1 MPFDS
6 LGPEAGLLRDSG
18 WPHRCHPGAFKAMA
32 VPEDL
37 PGDDRTAYVQARTT
51 EVSGWPASNVIRRWG
66 GDELWQSVKHDA
78 AAHSI
83 LPRSQRGARHGKSAC
98 IGRDK
103 AHFCEQV
110 RTLGASDLHCPEAPR
125 WIAGCQALRCERR
138 ADQLRAWLDAALARG
153 VCNETISAGVR
164 GLAASDSTLGFAP
177 NGWGRRAANHLCI
190 DRSTVLT
197 LSSMHSHGYC

>member
-6 LGPEAGLLRDSG
+6 LGLEAGPLRNLG
-18 WPHRCHPGAFKAMA
+18 WPHCRHPGAAKIKG
-32 VPEDL
+32 VLEGL
-37 PGDDRTAYVQARTT
+37 PGDDGTADVRAGMAGVGRR
-51 EVSGWPASNVIRRWG
+51 PASNVIPG
-66 GDELWQSVKHDA
+66 QSADDLWQLVKQNA
-78 AAHSI
+78 TA
-83 LPRSQRGARHGKSAC
+83 RSRPKRSYRHEINARTRGS
-98 IGRDK
+98 K
-103 AHFCEQV
+103 AYFSEQV
-110 RTLGASDLHCPEAPR
+110 RVPGASDLHCPEAPR

-177 NGWGRRAANHLCI
+177 NGWGRRASNHLCI